1 MGVRGDEDDNG
12 SDSGDSVG
20 EYEEGRVFTAVGTSG
35 MNLGQDVLGNRS
47 TPACGGEAPTPAC
60 GGEAPSPSG
69 INLVAALAAE
79 RQFKG
84 A

>member
-12 SDSGDSVG
+12 SDSGGSVG
-20 EYEEGRVFTAVGTSG
+20 EYEGRIFTAVGTSG

-47 TPACGGEAPTPAC
+47 MPAC

-69 INLVAALAAE
+69 INLAATLAAE